1 MNCKTCNGRRLI
13 QEGKQFTVEVERGM
27 KNGDQIV
34 FEKDGEQQPDMI
46 QGDVIFVVKQN

>member
-1 MNCKTCNGRRLI
+1 MLCKTCKGKRFV
-13 QEGKQFTVEVERGM
+13 QESKQFNVEVERGM

-46 QGDVIFVVKQN
+46 QGDVIFVVK